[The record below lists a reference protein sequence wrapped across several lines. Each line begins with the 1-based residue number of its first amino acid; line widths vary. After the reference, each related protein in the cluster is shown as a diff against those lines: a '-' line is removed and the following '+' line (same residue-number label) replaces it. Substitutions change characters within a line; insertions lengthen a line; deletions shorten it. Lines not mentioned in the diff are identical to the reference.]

1 MSHHKHTSISV
12 DDYPVY
18 EGDDL
23 GCRYNPSYTTFRLWA
38 PSAQHAELLLYHN
51 GETDYPFKVVQMDE
65 DIDGTWIARL
75 EGNWKGTF
83 YTFKVS
89 IDYNWSHEVLDPYS
103 IACGVNGK
111 RAVIIDLKD
120 TNPDEWE
127 KDQSPDF
134 SENNHPLDAVIYE
147 LHIRDASVH
156 KDSGILHKGKFI
168 GLAETD
174 TKNKQGYSTGLS
186 HIKSLGVTHVH
197 LLPFFDFNTV
207 DEHPQSKTLYNWGY
221 DPMHYNIP
229 EGSYSTN
236 PFDGITRIKEL
247 KKMIQAFHQNGLRVI
262 MDVVYNHTVFAGKS
276 NFHQLVPGYYY
287 RHHSNG
293 EFSDAS
299 SCGNETASER
309 PMMRK
314 FIIDSIT
321 YWLEEFHID
330 GFRFDLMG
338 IHDIETMNLI
348 TDKLRSIKPDVL
360 LYGEGWAGGN
370 SPLPEFMRAVKHN
383 VSKLD
388 DIAVFSDEIRDAIKG
403 SVFDKGEKG
412 FVSGN
417 IHKANSIK
425 SGIVASCHHPQTNHH
440 PFATKPEQ
448 VITYCE
454 CHDNYTLWDK
464 LLLSNHGADI
474 EEVKKMHLLALTI
487 ILTSQGIPFLHAGTE
502 FFRSKN
508 FVENSYKSPDS
519 INSINW
525 SEKSLH
531 MDAIEYVQLL
541 IDIRRKHPGFKL
553 HTAKQIEQLIRFDEK
568 VEEGTIAYTIDAG
581 KAGDSWKK
589 TWIAFNGTGQLKNFK
604 LPDGKWKSAITK
616 RKKNLQYSDYYTLPS
631 FSAAILYID

>member
-1 MSHHKHTSISV
+1 MSHHKHTAIPV

-18 EGDDL
+18 DGDDL
-23 GCRYNPSYTTFRLWA
+23 GCRYTPSHTTFRLWA
-38 PSAQHAELLLYHN
+38 PSAQHAELLLFHN
-51 GETDYPFKVVQMDE
+51 GETDYPFRIVQMDK
-65 DIDGTWIARL
+65 DIHGTWIAKL
-75 EGNWKGTF
+75 EGDWKSIF

-89 IDYNWSHEVLDPYS
+89 IDYNWSNEVLDPYA

-111 RAVIIDLKD
+111 RGMVINLNE
-120 TNPDEWE
+120 TNPEGWD
-127 KDQSPDF
+127 KDLSPDF
-134 SENNHPLDAVIYE
+134 SENNHPLDAIIYE
-147 LHIRDASVH
+147 LHIRDASIH
-156 KDSGILHKGKFI
+156 EDSGIIHKGKFI
-168 GLAETD
+168 GLAEEESE
-174 TKNKQGYSTGLS
+174 NKKGFSTGLS

-197 LLPFFDFNTV
+197 LLPIFDFNTV
-207 DEHPQSKTLYNWGY
+207 DEHPHSKTLYNWGY
-221 DPMHYNIP
+221 DPMNYNIP

-236 PFDGITRIKEL
+236 PFDGSTRIKEL
-247 KKMIQAFHQNGLRVI
+247 KEMIQAFHQNGLRVI
-262 MDVVYNHTVFAGKS
+262 MDVVYNHTVFAEKS

-314 FIIDSIT
+314 FIVDSIT
-321 YWLEEFHID
+321 YWLKEFHLD

-348 TDKLRSIKPDVL
+348 ADTLRSIKPDIL

-388 DIAVFSDEIRDAIKG
+388 DIAVFSDEMRDAVKG
-403 SVFDKGEKG
+403 SVFDASEKG

-417 IHKANSIK
+417 IHKTNTIK
-425 SGIVASCHHPQTNHH
+425 SGIVASCTHPQVENH
-440 PFATKPEQ
+440 PFATDPAQ

-464 LLLSNHGADI
+464 LNLSNPETKPEDI
-474 EEVKKMHLLALTI
+474 KKMHLLALTI

-502 FFRSKN
+502 FFRSKD

-519 INSINW
+519 INAINW
-525 SEKSLH
+525 SEKSKN
-531 MDAIEYVQLL
+531 IEAVEYIQAL
-541 IDIRRKHPGFKL
+541 IELRKNHPAFRMYSA
-553 HTAKQIEQLIRFDEK
+553 TQIQQLITFDNNT
-568 VEEGTIAYTIDAG
+568 EEGTIAYTIDA
-581 KAGDSWKK
+581 AQANDSWKK
-589 TWIAFNGTGQLKNFK
+589 IWIAFNGTREQKSFT
-604 LPDGKWKSAITK
+604 LPKGKWTPALSTG
-616 RKKNLQYSDYYTLPS
+616 KKILNYSDKFTLTKFNS
-631 FSAAILYID
+631 AILYIA